1 LQWEIGSNE
10 TASCGKKT
18 KKSMAKQ
25 IKQVM
30 DIRASKGITVGQSNE
45 HQRKWSE
52 KGWDS
57 AVSTGNYDR
66 SREALNF
73 EIRKGGVVTPV
84 EKRKSIPQRMAE
96 NLAERGIKDPN
107 EDRETPKYRT
117 VVNFIFG
124 GTRERMHEIAFGNQK
139 VDLAKGADNSHIKRS
154 SDIER
159 WAQDM
164 YKFASDKWGEE
175 NIVAFIV
182 HLDETN
188 PHIHMTLLPIDKD
201 KKFAFK
207 KMFAGKD
214 KYEYKEIMLALHDEL
229 AKVNEKWGL
238 KRGNSIAVTGAKHRT
253 TEEYRRDLSEQCTT
267 LEGQIEENKKIL
279 KQLYN
284 DIRLAEK
291 RVKGLT
297 TMTLNLKQR
306 KEELEKEIAVVIEEL
321 KNGKG
326 NSEEL
331 HERIR
336 KLDNDL
342 QKVLDSLADKQAKL
356 KHANEQLDELK
367 SLKDKAKEL
376 TEQYQQQLRVSTAN
390 LTQQVRFRLADVIL
404 DDLIKDFK
412 MILPTLSLGTKESL
426 DDSLLQD
433 MTERGEDIIKC
444 AIFLYANLVDQAT
457 NFAKGHGGGG
467 GGNDLPWGRKD
478 DEDDRVWA
486 RRCLMMAHRMM
497 KPNGKKLN
505 R

>member
-1 LQWEIGSNE
+1 
-10 TASCGKKT
+10 
-18 KKSMAKQ
+18 MAKQ
-25 IKQVM
+25 MKQVM

-52 KGWDS
+52 KGWNN
-57 AVSTGNYDR
+57 AVDTGNYDR
-66 SREALNF
+66 SREPLNF
-73 EIRKGGVVTPV
+73 EIKKGGIISSVD
-84 EKRKSIPQRMAE
+84 KRKNIPQLMAE

-107 EDRETPKYRT
+107 EGRETPKYRT

-139 VDLAKGADNSHIKRS
+139 VDLTQGADNSHIKRRP
-154 SDIER
+154 DIER

-238 KRGNSIAVTGAKHRT
+238 MRGDSIAVTGAKHRT
-253 TEEYRRDLSEQCTT
+253 TEEYKRELSGQCTT
-267 LEGQIEENKKIL
+267 LEGQIEENKRIL
-279 KQLYN
+279 KQLY
-284 DIRLAEK
+284 DEIRFAEK

-297 TMTLNLKQR
+297 TMTLNLEQR
-306 KEELEKEIAVVIEEL
+306 KDELEEEIATVNEEL

-331 HERIR
+331 HERIK

-342 QKVLDSLADKQAKL
+342 QKVLDNLADKQAKL
-356 KHANEQLDELK
+356 EQANEQLDELK
-367 SLKDKAKEL
+367 SLKDKAKDMA
-376 TEQYQQQLRVSTAN
+376 EQYQQQLRLSTSN
-390 LTQQVRFRLADVIL
+390 LTQQVRFRLADVLL
-404 DDLIKDFK
+404 DDLIRDFK
-412 MILPTLSLGTKESL
+412 MLLPTLSLGAKESL
-426 DDSLLQD
+426 DDSLLQN
-433 MTERGEDIIKC
+433 MAERGEDIIKC

-467 GGNDLPWGRKD
+467 GGSDLPWGRKD
-478 DEDDRVWA
+478 DEDDRAWA

-497 KPNGKKLN
+497 KPTGKN
-505 R
+505 IRR

>member
-1 LQWEIGSNE
+1 
-10 TASCGKKT
+10 
-18 KKSMAKQ
+18 
-25 IKQVM
+25 M
-30 DIRASKGITVGQSNE
+30 DIRASKGMTVGQSNE
-45 HQRKWSE
+45 HQRRWSE
-52 KGWDS
+52 KGWNN
-57 AVSTGNYDR
+57 ATATGNYDR
-66 SREALNF
+66 SREPLNF
-73 EIRKGGVVTPV
+73 EIKKGGIISSVD
-84 EKRKSIPQRMAE
+84 KRKSIPQLMAE

-107 EDRETPKYRT
+107 EGREIPKYRT

-124 GTRERMHEIAFGNQK
+124 GTRERMLEIAFGNQK
-139 VDLAKGADNSHIKRS
+139 VDLTQGADNSHIKRS
-154 SDIER
+154 PDIER

-164 YKFASDKWGEE
+164 YRFASDKWGEE

-188 PHIHMTLLPIDKD
+188 PHVHMTLLPIDKD

-238 KRGNSIAVTGAKHRT
+238 MRGDSIAVTGAKHRT
-253 TEEYRRDLSEQCTT
+253 TEEYKRELSGQCTT

-279 KQLYN
+279 KQLY
-284 DIRLAEK
+284 DEIRFAEK

-297 TMTLNLKQR
+297 TMTLNLEQR
-306 KEELEKEIAVVIEEL
+306 KDGLEKEIATVNEEL

-331 HERIR
+331 HERIK

-342 QKVLDSLADKQAKL
+342 QKVLDNLADKQAKL
-356 KHANEQLDELK
+356 EQANEQLDELK
-367 SLKDKAKEL
+367 NLKDKTKDM
-376 TEQYQQQLRVSTAN
+376 TEQYRQQLRLSTSN
-390 LTQQVRFRLADVIL
+390 LTQQVRFRLADVLL
-404 DDLIKDFK
+404 DDLIRDFK
-412 MILPTLSLGTKESL
+412 MILPTLSPGAKESL

-433 MTERGEDIIKC
+433 VTEQGEDIIKC
-444 AIFLYANLVDQAT
+444 AIFLYANLMDQAT

-467 GGNDLPWGRKD
+467 GGSDLPWGRKE
-478 DEDDRVWA
+478 DEDDRAWA

-497 KPNGKKLN
+497 KPSGKN
-505 R
+505 IRR

>member
-1 LQWEIGSNE
+1 
-10 TASCGKKT
+10 
-18 KKSMAKQ
+18 MAKQ
-25 IKQVM
+25 MKQVM
-30 DIRASKGITVGQSNE
+30 DIRASKGMTVGQSNE
-45 HQRKWSE
+45 HQRRWSE
-52 KGWDS
+52 KGWNN
-57 AVSTGNYDR
+57 ATATGNYDR
-66 SREALNF
+66 SREPLNF
-73 EIRKGGVVTPV
+73 EIKKGGIISSVD
-84 EKRKSIPQRMAE
+84 KRKSIPQLMAE

-107 EDRETPKYRT
+107 EGREIPKYRT

-124 GTRERMHEIAFGNQK
+124 GTRERMLEIAFGNQK
-139 VDLAKGADNSHIKRS
+139 VDLTQGADNSHIKRS
-154 SDIER
+154 PDIER

-164 YKFASDKWGEE
+164 YRFASDKWGEE

-188 PHIHMTLLPIDKD
+188 PHVHMTLLPIDKD

-238 KRGNSIAVTGAKHRT
+238 MRGDSIAVTGAKHRT
-253 TEEYRRDLSEQCTT
+253 TEEYKRELSGQCTT

-279 KQLYN
+279 KQLY
-284 DIRLAEK
+284 DEIRFAEK

-297 TMTLNLKQR
+297 TMTLNLEQR
-306 KEELEKEIAVVIEEL
+306 KDELEKEIATVNEEL

-331 HERIR
+331 HERIK

-342 QKVLDSLADKQAKL
+342 QKVLDNLADKQAKL
-356 KHANEQLDELK
+356 EQANEQLDELK
-367 SLKDKAKEL
+367 NLKDKTKDM
-376 TEQYQQQLRVSTAN
+376 TEQYRQQLRLSTSN
-390 LTQQVRFRLADVIL
+390 LTQQVRFRLADVLL
-404 DDLIKDFK
+404 DDLIRDFK
-412 MILPTLSLGTKESL
+412 MILPTLSPGTKESL

-433 MTERGEDIIKC
+433 VTEQGEDIIKC

-467 GGNDLPWGRKD
+467 GGSDLPWGRKE
-478 DEDDRVWA
+478 DEDDRAWA

-497 KPNGKKLN
+497 KPSGKN
-505 R
+505 IRR

>member
-1 LQWEIGSNE
+1 
-10 TASCGKKT
+10 
-18 KKSMAKQ
+18 
-25 IKQVM
+25 M
-30 DIRASKGITVGQSNE
+30 DIRASKGITAGQSNE
-45 HQRKWSE
+45 HQRRWSE

-66 SREALNF
+66 SREPLNF
-73 EIRKGGVVTPV
+73 EIKKGGIVSAVD
-84 EKRKSIPQRMAE
+84 KRKSIPQLMAE

-107 EDRETPKYRT
+107 EGRKTPKYRT

-124 GTRERMHEIAFGNQK
+124 GTRERMLEIAFGNQK

-154 SDIER
+154 PEIER

-164 YKFASDKWGEE
+164 YRFASDKWGEE

-238 KRGNSIAVTGAKHRT
+238 KRGSSIAVTGAKHRT
-253 TEEYRRDLSEQCTT
+253 TEEYRRDLTEQCTT

-279 KQLYN
+279 KQLYD
-284 DIRLAEK
+284 DIRFAEK

-297 TMTLNLKQR
+297 TMTLNLEQQK
-306 KEELEKEIAVVIEEL
+306 KELEKEIATVNEEL

-331 HERIR
+331 HERIK

-342 QKVLDSLADKQAKL
+342 QKVLDNLADKQEKL
-356 KHANEQLDELK
+356 EHANGQLDELK

-376 TEQYQQQLRVSTAN
+376 TNQYQQQLKASTSN
-390 LTQQVRFRLADVIL
+390 LTQQVRFRLADVLL
-404 DDLIKDFK
+404 DDLIRDFK

-426 DDSLLQD
+426 NDSLLQD
-433 MTERGEDIIKC
+433 MAERGEDIIKC
-444 AIFLYANLVDQAT
+444 ATFLYANLVDQAT

-467 GGNDLPWGRKD
+467 GGSDLPWGRKD
-478 DEDDRVWA
+478 DEDDRAWA

-497 KPNGKKLN
+497 KPSGKN
-505 R
+505 MRR

>member
-1 LQWEIGSNE
+1 
-10 TASCGKKT
+10 
-18 KKSMAKQ
+18 
-25 IKQVM
+25 M

-45 HQRKWSE
+45 HQRRWSE
-52 KGWDS
+52 KGWNN
-57 AVSTGNYDR
+57 ATATGNYDR
-66 SREALNF
+66 SREPLNF
-73 EIRKGGVVTPV
+73 EIKKGGIISSVD
-84 EKRKSIPQRMAE
+84 KRKNIPQLMAE

-107 EDRETPKYRT
+107 EGRETPKYRT

-124 GTRERMHEIAFGNQK
+124 GTRERMHKIAFGNQK
-139 VDLAKGADNSHIKRS
+139 VDITQGADNSHIKRS
-154 SDIER
+154 PDIER

-164 YKFASDKWGEE
+164 YRFASDKWGEE

-188 PHIHMTLLPIDKD
+188 PHVHMTLLPMDKD

-238 KRGNSIAVTGAKHRT
+238 MRGDSIAVTGAKHRT
-253 TEEYRRDLSEQCTT
+253 TEEYKRELSGQCTT

-279 KQLYN
+279 KQLY
-284 DIRLAEK
+284 DEIRFAEK

-297 TMTLNLKQR
+297 TMTLNLEQR
-306 KEELEKEIAVVIEEL
+306 KDELEKEIATVNEEL
-321 KNGKG
+321 KNDKG

-331 HERIR
+331 HERIK

-342 QKVLDSLADKQAKL
+342 QKVLDNLADKQAKL
-356 KHANEQLDELK
+356 EQANEQLDELK
-367 SLKDKAKEL
+367 NLKDKTKDM
-376 TEQYQQQLRVSTAN
+376 TEQYRQQLRLSTSN
-390 LTQQVRFRLADVIL
+390 LTQQVRFRLADVLL
-404 DDLIKDFK
+404 DDLIRDFK
-412 MILPTLSLGTKESL
+412 MILPTLSPGIKESL

-433 MTERGEDIIKC
+433 VTEQGEDIIKC

-467 GGNDLPWGRKD
+467 GGSDLPWGRKE
-478 DEDDRVWA
+478 DEDDRAWA

-497 KPNGKKLN
+497 KPSGKN
-505 R
+505 IRR

>member
-1 LQWEIGSNE
+1 
-10 TASCGKKT
+10 
-18 KKSMAKQ
+18 M
-25 IKQVM
+25 KQVM

-73 EIRKGGVVTPV
+73 EIKKGGIVSSVD
-84 EKRKSIPQRMAE
+84 KRKSIPQLMAE
-96 NLAERGIKDPN
+96 NLAGRGIKDPN
-107 EDRETPKYRT
+107 EGRETPKYRT
-117 VVNFIFG
+117 VVNFILG
-124 GTRERMHEIAFGNQK
+124 GTRERMLEIAFGNQK

-154 SDIER
+154 PDIER

-164 YKFASDKWGEE
+164 YRFASDKWGEE

-238 KRGNSIAVTGAKHRT
+238 NRGNSIAVTGAKHRT
-253 TEEYRRDLSEQCTT
+253 TEEYRRDLTEQCTT

-279 KQLYN
+279 KQLYD
-284 DIRLAEK
+284 DIRFAEK

-297 TMTLNLKQR
+297 TMTLNLEQR
-306 KEELEKEIAVVIEEL
+306 KEELEKEIATVNEEL

-326 NSEEL
+326 NSDEL
-331 HERIR
+331 HERIK

-342 QKVLDSLADKQAKL
+342 QKVLDNLADKQAKL
-356 KHANEQLDELK
+356 EHANEQLDELK
-367 SLKDKAKEL
+367 SLKEKAKEL
-376 TEQYQQQLRVSTAN
+376 TNQYQQQLRASTTN
-390 LTQQVRFRLADVIL
+390 LTQQVRFRLADVLL
-404 DDLIKDFK
+404 DDLIRDFK
-412 MILPTLSLGTKESL
+412 MILPTLSLDTKEAMS
-426 DDSLLQD
+426 DSLLRD
-433 MTERGEDIIKC
+433 MAEHGEEIIKC
-444 AIFLYANLVDQAT
+444 AIFLYANMVDQAT

-467 GGNDLPWGRKD
+467 GGSDLPWGRKD
-478 DEDDRVWA
+478 DEDDRAWA

-497 KPNGKKLN
+497 KPSGKN
-505 R
+505 MRR

>member
-1 LQWEIGSNE
+1 
-10 TASCGKKT
+10 
-18 KKSMAKQ
+18 MAKQ
-25 IKQVM
+25 MKQVM

-52 KGWDS
+52 KGWNN
-57 AVSTGNYDR
+57 AVDTGNYDR
-66 SREALNF
+66 SREPLNF
-73 EIRKGGVVTPV
+73 EIKRGGIISSVD
-84 EKRKSIPQRMAE
+84 KRKSIPQLMAE

-107 EDRETPKYRT
+107 EGRETPKYRT

-139 VDLAKGADNSHIKRS
+139 VELTQGADNSHIKRRP
-154 SDIER
+154 DIER

-164 YKFASDKWGEE
+164 YRFASDKWGEE

-188 PHIHMTLLPIDKD
+188 SHIHMTLLPIDKD

-238 KRGNSIAVTGAKHRT
+238 MRGDSIAVTGAKHRT
-253 TEEYRRDLSEQCTT
+253 TEEYKRELSGQCTT

-279 KQLYN
+279 KQLY
-284 DIRLAEK
+284 DEIRFAEK

-297 TMTLNLKQR
+297 TMTLNLEQR
-306 KEELEKEIAVVIEEL
+306 KGELEKEIATVNDEL

-331 HERIR
+331 HERIK

-342 QKVLDSLADKQAKL
+342 QKVLDNLADKQAKL
-356 KHANEQLDELK
+356 EQANEQLDELK
-367 SLKDKAKEL
+367 NLKDKAKDM
-376 TEQYQQQLRVSTAN
+376 TEQYQQQLRLSTSN
-390 LTQQVRFRLADVIL
+390 LTQQVRFRLADVLL
-404 DDLIKDFK
+404 DDLIRDFK
-412 MILPTLSLGTKESL
+412 MLLPTLSLGTKESL
-426 DDSLLQD
+426 DDSLLQN
-433 MTERGEDIIKC
+433 MAERGEDIIKC

-467 GGNDLPWGRKD
+467 GGSDQPWGRKD
-478 DEDDRVWA
+478 DEDDRAWA

-497 KPNGKKLN
+497 KPTGKN
-505 R
+505 IRR

>member
-1 LQWEIGSNE
+1 
-10 TASCGKKT
+10 
-18 KKSMAKQ
+18 MAKQ
-25 IKQVM
+25 MKQVM

-45 HQRKWSE
+45 HQRRWSE
-52 KGWDS
+52 KGWNN
-57 AVSTGNYDR
+57 ATATGNYDR
-66 SREALNF
+66 SREPLNF
-73 EIRKGGVVTPV
+73 EIKKGGIISSVD
-84 EKRKSIPQRMAE
+84 KRKSIPQLMAE

-107 EDRETPKYRT
+107 EGRETPKYRT

-139 VDLAKGADNSHIKRS
+139 VDITQGADNSHIKRS
-154 SDIER
+154 PDIER

-164 YKFASDKWGEE
+164 YRFASDKWGEE

-188 PHIHMTLLPIDKD
+188 PHVHMTLLPIDKD

-238 KRGNSIAVTGAKHRT
+238 MRGDSIAVTGAKHRT
-253 TEEYRRDLSEQCTT
+253 TEEYKRELSGQCTT
-267 LEGQIEENKKIL
+267 LEGQIEENKTIL
-279 KQLYN
+279 KQLY
-284 DIRLAEK
+284 DEIRFAEK

-297 TMTLNLKQR
+297 TMTLNLEQR
-306 KEELEKEIAVVIEEL
+306 KDELEKEIATVNEEL

-331 HERIR
+331 HERIK

-342 QKVLDSLADKQAKL
+342 QKVLDNLADKQAKL
-356 KHANEQLDELK
+356 EQANEQLDELK
-367 SLKDKAKEL
+367 NLKDKTKDM
-376 TEQYQQQLRVSTAN
+376 TEQYRQQLRLSTSN
-390 LTQQVRFRLADVIL
+390 LTQQVRFRLTDVLL
-404 DDLIKDFK
+404 DDLIRDFK
-412 MILPTLSLGTKESL
+412 MILPTLSPGTKESL

-433 MTERGEDIIKC
+433 VTEQGEDIIKC

-467 GGNDLPWGRKD
+467 GGSDLPWGRKE
-478 DEDDRVWA
+478 DEDDRAWA
-486 RRCLMMAHRMM
+486 RRCLIMAHRMM
-497 KPNGKKLN
+497 KPSGKN
-505 R
+505 IRR

>member
-1 LQWEIGSNE
+1 
-10 TASCGKKT
+10 
-18 KKSMAKQ
+18 
-25 IKQVM
+25 M
-30 DIRASKGITVGQSNE
+30 DIRASKGMTVGQSNE
-45 HQRKWSE
+45 HQRRWSE
-52 KGWDS
+52 KGWNN
-57 AVSTGNYDR
+57 ATATGNYDR
-66 SREALNF
+66 SREPLNF
-73 EIRKGGVVTPV
+73 EIKKGGIISSVD
-84 EKRKSIPQRMAE
+84 KRKSIPQLMAE

-107 EDRETPKYRT
+107 EGREIPKYRT

-124 GTRERMHEIAFGNQK
+124 GTRERMLEIAFGNQK
-139 VDLAKGADNSHIKRS
+139 VDLTQGADNSHIKRS
-154 SDIER
+154 PDIER

-164 YKFASDKWGEE
+164 YRFASDKWGEE

-188 PHIHMTLLPIDKD
+188 PHVHMTLLPIDKD

-238 KRGNSIAVTGAKHRT
+238 MRGDSIAVTGAKHRT
-253 TEEYRRDLSEQCTT
+253 TEEYKRELSGQCTT

-279 KQLYN
+279 KQLY
-284 DIRLAEK
+284 DEIRFAEK

-297 TMTLNLKQR
+297 TMTLNLEQR
-306 KEELEKEIAVVIEEL
+306 KDELEKEIATVNEEL

-331 HERIR
+331 HERIK

-342 QKVLDSLADKQAKL
+342 QKVLDNLADKQAKL
-356 KHANEQLDELK
+356 EQANEQLDELK
-367 SLKDKAKEL
+367 NLKDKTKDM
-376 TEQYQQQLRVSTAN
+376 TEQYRQQLRLSTSN
-390 LTQQVRFRLADVIL
+390 LTQQVRFRLADVLL
-404 DDLIKDFK
+404 DDLIRDFK
-412 MILPTLSLGTKESL
+412 MILPTLSPGTKESL

-433 MTERGEDIIKC
+433 VTEQGEDIIKC

-467 GGNDLPWGRKD
+467 GGSDLPWGRKE
-478 DEDDRVWA
+478 DEDDRAWA

-497 KPNGKKLN
+497 KPSGKN
-505 R
+505 IRR

>member
-1 LQWEIGSNE
+1 
-10 TASCGKKT
+10 
-18 KKSMAKQ
+18 M
-25 IKQVM
+25 KQVM

-45 HQRKWSE
+45 HQRRWTE
-52 KGWDS
+52 KGWES

-73 EIRKGGVVTPV
+73 EIKKGGVVTPV
-84 EKRKSIPQRMAE
+84 DKRKSIPQRMAE

-107 EDRETPKYRT
+107 EGRETPKYRT
-117 VVNFIFG
+117 VVNFILG
-124 GTRERMHEIAFGNQK
+124 GTRERMLEIAFGNQK

-154 SDIER
+154 PDIER

-164 YKFASDKWGEE
+164 YRFASDKWGEE

-188 PHIHMTLLPIDKD
+188 PHLHMTLLPIDKE

-229 AKVNEKWGL
+229 ARVNEKWGL
-238 KRGNSIAVTGAKHRT
+238 MRGNSIAVTGAKHRT
-253 TEEYRRDLSEQCTT
+253 TEEYRRDLTEQCTT

-279 KQLYN
+279 KQLYA
-284 DIRLAEK
+284 DIRFAEK

-297 TMTLNLKQR
+297 TMVANLEEK
-306 KEELEKEIAVVIEEL
+306 KEILEKELAVVTKDL
-321 KNGKG
+321 KAGKG

-356 KHANEQLDELK
+356 EHANEQLDELK

-376 TEQYQQQLRVSTAN
+376 TNQYQQQLRASTTN
-390 LTQQVRFRLADVIL
+390 LTQQVRFRLADALL
-404 DDLIKDFK
+404 DDLIRDFK
-412 MILPTLSLGTKESL
+412 MILPTLSPGTKESL

-433 MTERGEDIIKC
+433 MAERGEDIIKC
-444 AIFLYANLVDQAT
+444 AIFLYANLMDQAT

-467 GGNDLPWGRKD
+467 GGSDLPWGRKD
-478 DEDDRVWA
+478 DEDDRAWA

-497 KPNGKKLN
+497 KPSGKN
-505 R
+505 RRR

>member
-1 LQWEIGSNE
+1 
-10 TASCGKKT
+10 
-18 KKSMAKQ
+18 MAKQ
-25 IKQVM
+25 MKQVM
-30 DIRASKGITVGQSNE
+30 DIRASKGMTVGQSNE
-45 HQRKWSE
+45 HQRRWSE
-52 KGWDS
+52 KGWNN
-57 AVSTGNYDR
+57 ATATGNYDR
-66 SREALNF
+66 SREPLNF
-73 EIRKGGVVTPV
+73 EIKKGGIISSVD
-84 EKRKSIPQRMAE
+84 KRKSIPQLMAE

-107 EDRETPKYRT
+107 EGREIPKYRT

-124 GTRERMHEIAFGNQK
+124 GTRERMLEIAFGNQK
-139 VDLAKGADNSHIKRS
+139 VDLTQGADNSHIKRS
-154 SDIER
+154 PDIER

-164 YKFASDKWGEE
+164 YRFASDKWGEE

-188 PHIHMTLLPIDKD
+188 PHVHMTLLPIDKD

-238 KRGNSIAVTGAKHRT
+238 MRGDSIAVTGAKHRT
-253 TEEYRRDLSEQCTT
+253 TEEYKRELSGQCTT

-279 KQLYN
+279 KQLY
-284 DIRLAEK
+284 DEIRFAEK

-297 TMTLNLKQR
+297 TMTLNLEQR
-306 KEELEKEIAVVIEEL
+306 KDELEKEIATVNEEL

-331 HERIR
+331 HERIK

-342 QKVLDSLADKQAKL
+342 QKVLDNLADKQAKL
-356 KHANEQLDELK
+356 EQANEQLDELR
-367 SLKDKAKEL
+367 SLKDKTKDM
-376 TEQYQQQLRVSTAN
+376 TEQYRQQLRLSTSN
-390 LTQQVRFRLADVIL
+390 LTQQVRFRLADVLL
-404 DDLIKDFK
+404 DDLIRDFK
-412 MILPTLSLGTKESL
+412 MILPTLSPGTKESL

-433 MTERGEDIIKC
+433 VTEQGEDIIKC

-467 GGNDLPWGRKD
+467 GGSDLPWGRKE
-478 DEDDRVWA
+478 DEDDRAWA

-497 KPNGKKLN
+497 KPSGKN
-505 R
+505 IRR

>member
-1 LQWEIGSNE
+1 
-10 TASCGKKT
+10 
-18 KKSMAKQ
+18 
-25 IKQVM
+25 M

-45 HQRKWSE
+45 HQRNWSE
-52 KGWDS
+52 KGWNS

-66 SREALNF
+66 SREPLNF
-73 EIRKGGVVTPV
+73 EIGKGGVVTPID
-84 EKRKSIPQRMAE
+84 KRKNIPQRMTE

-107 EDRETPKYRT
+107 VGRAEPKYRT
-117 VVNFIFG
+117 IVNFILG
-124 GTRERMHEIAFGNQK
+124 GTRERMLEMAFGNQQ
-139 VDLAKGADNSHIKRS
+139 VDLAQGADNSHVKRS
-154 SDIER
+154 PDIER

-164 YKFASDKWGEE
+164 YRFASDKWGEE

-188 PHIHMTLLPIDKD
+188 PHIHMTLLPIDKN

-214 KYEYKEIMLALHDEL
+214 KYEYKEIMLTLHDEL

-238 KRGNSIAVTGAKHRT
+238 KRGNSIAATGAKHRT
-253 TEEYRRDLSEQCTT
+253 TEEYRRELTEQCTT

-279 KQLYN
+279 KQLYE
-284 DIRLAEK
+284 DIRFAEK

-297 TMTLNLKQR
+297 TMTLNLEQR
-306 KEELEKEIAVVIEEL
+306 KEELEKEIATVNEEL

-331 HERIR
+331 HERIK
-336 KLDNDL
+336 KLDNNL
-342 QKVLDSLADKQAKL
+342 QKVLDSLADKQTKL

-367 SLKDKAKEL
+367 SLKDKAKDM
-376 TEQYQQQLRVSTAN
+376 TEQYQQQLRASTSN
-390 LTQQVRFRLADVIL
+390 LTQQVRFRLADALL

-412 MILPTLSLGTKESL
+412 MILPTLSLETKESL

-433 MTERGEDIIKC
+433 VAERGEDIIKC

-467 GGNDLPWGRKD
+467 GGSDLPWGRKD
-478 DEDDRVWA
+478 DEDDRAWA

-497 KPNGKKLN
+497 KPGGKN
-505 R
+505 MRR

>member
-1 LQWEIGSNE
+1 
-10 TASCGKKT
+10 
-18 KKSMAKQ
+18 
-25 IKQVM
+25 M
-30 DIRASKGITVGQSNE
+30 DIRASKEMTVGQSNE
-45 HQRKWSE
+45 HQRRWSE
-52 KGWDS
+52 KGWNN
-57 AVSTGNYDR
+57 ATATGNYDR
-66 SREALNF
+66 SREPLNF
-73 EIRKGGVVTPV
+73 EIKKGGIISSVD
-84 EKRKSIPQRMAE
+84 KRKSIPQLMAE

-107 EDRETPKYRT
+107 EGREIPKYRT

-124 GTRERMHEIAFGNQK
+124 GTRERMLEIAFGNQK
-139 VDLAKGADNSHIKRS
+139 VDLTQGADNSHIKRS
-154 SDIER
+154 PDIER

-164 YKFASDKWGEE
+164 YRFASDKWGEE

-188 PHIHMTLLPIDKD
+188 PHVHMTLLPIDKD

-238 KRGNSIAVTGAKHRT
+238 MRGDSIAVTGAKHRT
-253 TEEYRRDLSEQCTT
+253 TEEYKRELSGQCTT

-279 KQLYN
+279 KQLY
-284 DIRLAEK
+284 DEIRFAEK

-297 TMTLNLKQR
+297 TMTLNLEQR
-306 KEELEKEIAVVIEEL
+306 KDELEKEIATVNEEL

-331 HERIR
+331 HERIK

-342 QKVLDSLADKQAKL
+342 QKVLDNLADKQAKL
-356 KHANEQLDELK
+356 EQANEQLDELK
-367 SLKDKAKEL
+367 NLKDKTKDM
-376 TEQYQQQLRVSTAN
+376 TEQYRQQLRLSTSN
-390 LTQQVRFRLADVIL
+390 LTQQVRFRLADVLL
-404 DDLIKDFK
+404 DDLIRDFK
-412 MILPTLSLGTKESL
+412 MILPTLSPGTKESL

-433 MTERGEDIIKC
+433 VTEQGEDIIKC

-467 GGNDLPWGRKD
+467 GGSDLPWGRKE
-478 DEDDRVWA
+478 DEDDRAWA

-497 KPNGKKLN
+497 KPSGKN
-505 R
+505 IRR

>member
-1 LQWEIGSNE
+1 
-10 TASCGKKT
+10 
-18 KKSMAKQ
+18 MAKQ
-25 IKQVM
+25 MKQVM

-45 HQRKWSE
+45 HQRRWSE
-52 KGWDS
+52 KGWNN
-57 AVSTGNYDR
+57 ATATGNYDR
-66 SREALNF
+66 SREPLNF
-73 EIRKGGVVTPV
+73 EIKKGGIVSSVD
-84 EKRKSIPQRMAE
+84 KRKSIPQLMAE

-107 EDRETPKYRT
+107 EGREIPKYRT

-124 GTRERMHEIAFGNQK
+124 GTRERMLEIAFGNQK
-139 VDLAKGADNSHIKRS
+139 VDLTQGADNSHIKRS
-154 SDIER
+154 QDIER

-164 YKFASDKWGEE
+164 YRFASDKWGEE

-188 PHIHMTLLPIDKD
+188 PHVHMTLLPIDKD

-238 KRGNSIAVTGAKHRT
+238 MRGDSIAVTGAKHRT
-253 TEEYRRDLSEQCTT
+253 TEEYKRELSGQCTT

-279 KQLYN
+279 KQLYD
-284 DIRLAEK
+284 DIRFAEK

-297 TMTLNLKQR
+297 TMALNLEQR
-306 KEELEKEIAVVIEEL
+306 KEDLEKEIATVNEEL
-321 KNGKG
+321 KAGKG

-331 HERIR
+331 HERIK

-342 QKVLDSLADKQAKL
+342 QKVLDNLADKQAKL
-356 KHANEQLDELK
+356 EYANEQLDELK

-376 TEQYQQQLRVSTAN
+376 TEQYQQQLRVSTSN
-390 LTQQVRFRLADVIL
+390 LTQQVRFRLADVLL
-404 DDLIKDFK
+404 DDLMRDFK

-426 DDSLLQD
+426 DVSLLQD
-433 MTERGEDIIKC
+433 MAERGEDIIKC
-444 AIFLYANLVDQAT
+444 ATFLYANLLDQAT

-467 GGNDLPWGRKD
+467 GGSDLPWGRKD
-478 DEDDRVWA
+478 DEDDRAWA

-497 KPNGKKLN
+497 KPSGKN
-505 R
+505 IRR

>member
-1 LQWEIGSNE
+1 
-10 TASCGKKT
+10 
-18 KKSMAKQ
+18 MAKQ
-25 IKQVM
+25 MKQVM

-52 KGWDS
+52 KGWS
-57 AVSTGNYDR
+57 NAVSTGNYDR
-66 SREALNF
+66 SREPLNF
-73 EIRKGGVVTPV
+73 EIKKGGIISSVD
-84 EKRKSIPQRMAE
+84 KRKSIPLLMAE

-107 EDRETPKYRT
+107 EGREIPKYRT

-124 GTRERMHEIAFGNQK
+124 GTRERMLEIAFGNQK
-139 VDLAKGADNSHIKRS
+139 VNLTQGADNSHIKRLP
-154 SDIER
+154 DIER

-164 YKFASDKWGEE
+164 YRFASDRWGEE

-238 KRGNSIAVTGAKHRT
+238 MRGDSIAVTGAKHRT
-253 TEEYRRDLSEQCTT
+253 TEEYKRELSGQCTT
-267 LEGQIEENKKIL
+267 LEEQIEENKKIL
-279 KQLYN
+279 KQLYD
-284 DIRLAEK
+284 DIRFAET

-297 TMTLNLKQR
+297 TMTLNLEQR
-306 KEELEKEIAVVIEEL
+306 KEELEKEIAAVNEEL

-331 HERIR
+331 HERIK

-342 QKVLDSLADKQAKL
+342 QKVLDNLADKQSKL
-356 KHANEQLDELK
+356 EHANEQLDELK
-367 SLKDKAKEL
+367 DIKDKTKEL
-376 TEQYQQQLRVSTAN
+376 TEQYQQQLRVSTSN
-390 LTQQVRFRLADVIL
+390 LTQQVRFRLADVLL
-404 DDLIKDFK
+404 DDLIRSFK
-412 MILPTLSLGTKESL
+412 MILPTLSLETKESL

-433 MTERGEDIIKC
+433 MAEQGEDIIKC
-444 AIFLYANLVDQAT
+444 AVFLYANLVDQAT

-467 GGNDLPWGRKD
+467 GGSDLPWGRKD
-478 DEDDRVWA
+478 DEDDRAWA

-497 KPNGKKLN
+497 KPSGKN
-505 R
+505 IRR

>member
-1 LQWEIGSNE
+1 
-10 TASCGKKT
+10 
-18 KKSMAKQ
+18 
-25 IKQVM
+25 M

-45 HQRKWSE
+45 HQRRWSE

-73 EIRKGGVVTPV
+73 EIKKGGIVSSVD
-84 EKRKSIPQRMAE
+84 KRKSIPQLMAE

-107 EDRETPKYRT
+107 EGRETPKYRT
-117 VVNFIFG
+117 VVNFILG
-124 GTRERMHEIAFGNQK
+124 GTRERMLEIAFGNQK

-154 SDIER
+154 PDIER

-164 YKFASDKWGEE
+164 YRFASDKWGEE

-188 PHIHMTLLPIDKD
+188 PHAHMTLLPIDKD

-253 TEEYRRDLSEQCTT
+253 TEEYRRDLTEQCTT

-279 KQLYN
+279 KQLYD
-284 DIRLAEK
+284 DIRFAEK

-297 TMTLNLKQR
+297 TMTLNLEQR
-306 KEELEKEIAVVIEEL
+306 KEELEKEIATVNEEL

-331 HERIR
+331 HERIK

-342 QKVLDSLADKQAKL
+342 QKVLDNLADKQAKL
-356 KHANEQLDELK
+356 EHANEQLDELK
-367 SLKDKAKEL
+367 SLKDKTKEL
-376 TEQYQQQLRVSTAN
+376 TNQYQQQLRASTTN
-390 LTQQVRFRLADVIL
+390 LTQQVRFRLADVLL
-404 DDLIKDFK
+404 DDIIRDFK
-412 MILPTLSLGTKESL
+412 MILPTLSPGTKESL
-426 DDSLLQD
+426 NASLLQD
-433 MTERGEDIIKC
+433 MAERGEDIIKC
-444 AIFLYANLVDQAT
+444 ATFLYANLVDQAT

-467 GGNDLPWGRKD
+467 GGSDLPWGRKD
-478 DEDDRVWA
+478 DEDDRAWA

-497 KPNGKKLN
+497 KPSGKN
-505 R
+505 IRR

>member
-1 LQWEIGSNE
+1 
-10 TASCGKKT
+10 
-18 KKSMAKQ
+18 M
-25 IKQVM
+25 KQVM

-52 KGWDS
+52 KGWNN
-57 AVSTGNYDR
+57 AVDTGNYDR
-66 SREALNF
+66 SREPLNF
-73 EIRKGGVVTPV
+73 EIKKGGIISSVD
-84 EKRKSIPQRMAE
+84 KRKSIPQLMAE
-96 NLAERGIKDPN
+96 NLAKRGIKDPN
-107 EDRETPKYRT
+107 EGREIPKYRT

-139 VDLAKGADNSHIKRS
+139 VDLTQGADNSHIKRS
-154 SDIER
+154 SNIER

-164 YKFASDKWGEE
+164 YRFASDKWGEE

-214 KYEYKEIMLALHDEL
+214 KYEYKKIMLALHDEL
-229 AKVNEKWGL
+229 AKVNERWGL
-238 KRGNSIAVTGAKHRT
+238 MRGDSIAVTGAKHRT
-253 TEEYRRDLSEQCTT
+253 TEEYKRELSGQCTT

-279 KQLYN
+279 KQLYD
-284 DIRLAEK
+284 DIRFAEK

-297 TMTLNLKQR
+297 TMTLNLEQR
-306 KEELEKEIAVVIEEL
+306 KDELEKEIATVNEEL

-331 HERIR
+331 HERIK

-342 QKVLDSLADKQAKL
+342 QKVLDNLADKQAKL
-356 KHANEQLDELK
+356 EQANEQLDELK
-367 SLKDKAKEL
+367 NLKDKAKGM
-376 TEQYQQQLRVSTAN
+376 TEQYQQQLRLSTSN
-390 LTQQVRFRLADVIL
+390 LTQQVRFRLADVLL
-404 DDLIKDFK
+404 DDLIRDFK
-412 MILPTLSLGTKESL
+412 MLLPTLSFGTKESL

-433 MTERGEDIIKC
+433 MAERGEDIIKC

-467 GGNDLPWGRKD
+467 GGSDLPWGRKE
-478 DEDDRVWA
+478 DEDDRAWA

-497 KPNGKKLN
+497 KPTGKN
-505 R
+505 IRR

>member
-1 LQWEIGSNE
+1 
-10 TASCGKKT
+10 
-18 KKSMAKQ
+18 
-25 IKQVM
+25 M
-30 DIRASKGITVGQSNE
+30 DIRASKGMTVGQSNE
-45 HQRKWSE
+45 HQRRWSE
-52 KGWDS
+52 KGWNN
-57 AVSTGNYDR
+57 ATATGNYDR
-66 SREALNF
+66 SREPLNF
-73 EIRKGGVVTPV
+73 EIKKGGIISSVD
-84 EKRKSIPQRMAE
+84 KRKSIPQLMAE

-107 EDRETPKYRT
+107 EGREIPKYRT

-124 GTRERMHEIAFGNQK
+124 GTRERMLEIAFGNQK
-139 VDLAKGADNSHIKRS
+139 VDLTQGADNSHIKRS
-154 SDIER
+154 PDIER

-164 YKFASDKWGEE
+164 YRFASDKWGEE

-188 PHIHMTLLPIDKD
+188 PHVHMTLLPIDKD

-238 KRGNSIAVTGAKHRT
+238 MRGDSIAVTGAKHRT
-253 TEEYRRDLSEQCTT
+253 TEEYKRELSGQCTT

-279 KQLYN
+279 KQLY
-284 DIRLAEK
+284 DEIRFAEK

-297 TMTLNLKQR
+297 TMTLNLEQR
-306 KEELEKEIAVVIEEL
+306 KDGLEKEIATVNEEL

-331 HERIR
+331 HERIK

-342 QKVLDSLADKQAKL
+342 QKVLDNLADKQAKL
-356 KHANEQLDELK
+356 EQANEQLDELK
-367 SLKDKAKEL
+367 NLKDKTKDM
-376 TEQYQQQLRVSTAN
+376 TEQYRQQLRLSTSN
-390 LTQQVRFRLADVIL
+390 LTQQVRFRLADVLL
-404 DDLIKDFK
+404 DDLIRDFK
-412 MILPTLSLGTKESL
+412 MILPTLSPGTKESL

-433 MTERGEDIIKC
+433 VTEQGEDIIKC

-467 GGNDLPWGRKD
+467 GGSDLPWGRKE
-478 DEDDRVWA
+478 DEDDRAWA

-497 KPNGKKLN
+497 KPSGKN
-505 R
+505 IRR

>member
-1 LQWEIGSNE
+1 
-10 TASCGKKT
+10 
-18 KKSMAKQ
+18 
-25 IKQVM
+25 M
-30 DIRASKGITVGQSNE
+30 DIRASKGMTVGQSNE
-45 HQRKWSE
+45 HQRRWSE
-52 KGWDS
+52 KGWNN
-57 AVSTGNYDR
+57 ATATGNYDR
-66 SREALNF
+66 SREPLNF
-73 EIRKGGVVTPV
+73 EIKKGGIISSVD
-84 EKRKSIPQRMAE
+84 KRKSIPQLMAE

-107 EDRETPKYRT
+107 EGREIPKYRT

-124 GTRERMHEIAFGNQK
+124 GTRERMLEIAFGNQK
-139 VDLAKGADNSHIKRS
+139 VDLTQGADNSHIKRS
-154 SDIER
+154 PDIER

-164 YKFASDKWGEE
+164 YRFASDKWGEE

-188 PHIHMTLLPIDKD
+188 PHVHMTLLPIDKD

-238 KRGNSIAVTGAKHRT
+238 MRGDSIAVTGAKHRT
-253 TEEYRRDLSEQCTT
+253 TEEYKRELSGQCTT

-279 KQLYN
+279 KQLY
-284 DIRLAEK
+284 DEIRFAEK

-297 TMTLNLKQR
+297 TMTLNLEQR
-306 KEELEKEIAVVIEEL
+306 KDELEKEIATVNEEL

-331 HERIR
+331 HKRIK

-342 QKVLDSLADKQAKL
+342 QKVLDNLADKQAKL
-356 KHANEQLDELK
+356 EQANEQLDELK
-367 SLKDKAKEL
+367 NLKDKTKDM
-376 TEQYQQQLRVSTAN
+376 TEQYRQQLRLSTSN
-390 LTQQVRFRLADVIL
+390 LTQQVRFRLADVLL
-404 DDLIKDFK
+404 DDLIRDFK
-412 MILPTLSLGTKESL
+412 MILPTLSPGTKESL

-433 MTERGEDIIKC
+433 VTEQGEDIIKC

-467 GGNDLPWGRKD
+467 GGSNLPWGRKE
-478 DEDDRVWA
+478 DEDDRAWA

-497 KPNGKKLN
+497 KPSGKN
-505 R
+505 IRR

>member
-1 LQWEIGSNE
+1 
-10 TASCGKKT
+10 
-18 KKSMAKQ
+18 MAKQ
-25 IKQVM
+25 MKQVM
-30 DIRASKGITVGQSNE
+30 DIRASKGITIGQSNE
-45 HQRKWSE
+45 HQRRWSE
-52 KGWDS
+52 KGWNN
-57 AVSTGNYDR
+57 ATATGNYDR
-66 SREALNF
+66 SREPLNF
-73 EIRKGGVVTPV
+73 EIKKGGIISSVD
-84 EKRKSIPQRMAE
+84 KRKSIPQLMTE

-139 VDLAKGADNSHIKRS
+139 VDITQGADNSHIKRS
-154 SDIER
+154 PDIER

-164 YKFASDKWGEE
+164 YRFASDKWGEE

-188 PHIHMTLLPIDKD
+188 PHVHMTLLPIDKD

-238 KRGNSIAVTGAKHRT
+238 MRGDSIAVTGAKHRT
-253 TEEYRRDLSEQCTT
+253 TEEYKRELSGQCTT

-279 KQLYN
+279 KQLY
-284 DIRLAEK
+284 DEIRFAEK

-297 TMTLNLKQR
+297 TMTLNLEQR
-306 KEELEKEIAVVIEEL
+306 KDELEKEIATVNEEL

-331 HERIR
+331 HERIK

-342 QKVLDSLADKQAKL
+342 QKVLDNLADKQAKL
-356 KHANEQLDELK
+356 EQANEQLDELK
-367 SLKDKAKEL
+367 NLKDKTKDM
-376 TEQYQQQLRVSTAN
+376 TEQYQQQLRLSTSN
-390 LTQQVRFRLADVIL
+390 LTQQVRFRLADVLL
-404 DDLIKDFK
+404 DDLIRDFK
-412 MILPTLSLGTKESL
+412 MILPTLSPGTKESL

-433 MTERGEDIIKC
+433 VTEQGEDIIKC

-467 GGNDLPWGRKD
+467 GGSDLPWGRKE
-478 DEDDRVWA
+478 DEDDRAWA

-497 KPNGKKLN
+497 KPSGKN
-505 R
+505 IRR

>member
-1 LQWEIGSNE
+1 
-10 TASCGKKT
+10 
-18 KKSMAKQ
+18 
-25 IKQVM
+25 M
-30 DIRASKGITVGQSNE
+30 DIRASKGMTVGQSNE
-45 HQRKWSE
+45 HQRRWSK
-52 KGWDS
+52 KGWNN
-57 AVSTGNYDR
+57 ATATGNYDR
-66 SREALNF
+66 SREPLNF
-73 EIRKGGVVTPV
+73 EIKKGGIISSVD
-84 EKRKSIPQRMAE
+84 KRKSIPQLMAE

-107 EDRETPKYRT
+107 EGREIPKYRT

-124 GTRERMHEIAFGNQK
+124 GTRERMLEIAFGNQK
-139 VDLAKGADNSHIKRS
+139 VYLTQGADNSHIKRS
-154 SDIER
+154 PDIER

-164 YKFASDKWGEE
+164 YRFASDKWGEE

-188 PHIHMTLLPIDKD
+188 PHVHMTLLPIDKD

-238 KRGNSIAVTGAKHRT
+238 MRGDSIAVTGAKHRT
-253 TEEYRRDLSEQCTT
+253 TEEYKRELSGQCTT

-279 KQLYN
+279 KQLY
-284 DIRLAEK
+284 DEIRFAEK

-297 TMTLNLKQR
+297 TMTLNLEQR
-306 KEELEKEIAVVIEEL
+306 KDELEKEIATVNEEL

-331 HERIR
+331 HERIK

-342 QKVLDSLADKQAKL
+342 QKVLDNLADKQAKL
-356 KHANEQLDELK
+356 EQANEQLDELK
-367 SLKDKAKEL
+367 NLKDKTKDM
-376 TEQYQQQLRVSTAN
+376 TEQYRQQLRLSTSN
-390 LTQQVRFRLADVIL
+390 LTQQVRFRLADVLL
-404 DDLIKDFK
+404 DDLIRDFK
-412 MILPTLSLGTKESL
+412 MILPTLSPGTKESL

-433 MTERGEDIIKC
+433 VTEQGEDIIKC

-467 GGNDLPWGRKD
+467 GGSDLPWGRKE
-478 DEDDRVWA
+478 DEDDRAWA

-497 KPNGKKLN
+497 KPSGKN
-505 R
+505 IRR

>member
-1 LQWEIGSNE
+1 
-10 TASCGKKT
+10 
-18 KKSMAKQ
+18 
-25 IKQVM
+25 M

-52 KGWDS
+52 KGWS
-57 AVSTGNYDR
+57 NAVSTGNYDR
-66 SREALNF
+66 SREPLNF
-73 EIRKGGVVTPV
+73 EIKKGGIISSVD
-84 EKRKSIPQRMAE
+84 KRKSIPQLMVE

-107 EDRETPKYRT
+107 EGREIPKYRT

-124 GTRERMHEIAFGNQK
+124 GTRERMLEIAFGNQK
-139 VDLAKGADNSHIKRS
+139 VDLTQGADNSHIKRRP
-154 SDIER
+154 DIER

-164 YKFASDKWGEE
+164 YRFVSDRWGEE

-238 KRGNSIAVTGAKHRT
+238 MRGDSIAVTGAKHRT
-253 TEEYRRDLSEQCTT
+253 TEEYKRELSGQCTT

-279 KQLYN
+279 KQLHD
-284 DIRLAEK
+284 DIRFAEK

-297 TMTLNLKQR
+297 TMTLNLEQR
-306 KEELEKEIAVVIEEL
+306 KEVLKKEIATINEEL

-331 HERIR
+331 HERIK

-342 QKVLDSLADKQAKL
+342 QKVLDNLADKQAKL
-356 KHANEQLDELK
+356 EHANEQLDELK
-367 SLKDKAKEL
+367 DLKDKAKEL
-376 TEQYQQQLRVSTAN
+376 TGQYQQQLKVSTSN
-390 LTQQVRFRLADVIL
+390 LTQQVRFRLADVLL

-412 MILPTLSLGTKESL
+412 MILPTLSLETKESL
-426 DDSLLQD
+426 DDALLQD
-433 MTERGEDIIKC
+433 MAEQGEDIIKC
-444 AIFLYANLVDQAT
+444 AVFLYANLVDQAT
-457 NFAKGHGGGG
+457 NFAKGQGGGG
-467 GGNDLPWGRKD
+467 GGSDLPWGRKD
-478 DEDDRVWA
+478 DEDDRAWA

-497 KPNGKKLN
+497 KPSGKN
-505 R
+505 IRR

>member
-1 LQWEIGSNE
+1 
-10 TASCGKKT
+10 
-18 KKSMAKQ
+18 
-25 IKQVM
+25 M
-30 DIRASKGITVGQSNE
+30 DIHASKGITVGQSNE

-52 KGWDS
+52 KGWNN
-57 AVSTGNYDR
+57 AASTGNYDR
-66 SREALNF
+66 SREPLNF
-73 EIRKGGVVTPV
+73 EIKKGGVISTVD
-84 EKRKSIPQRMAE
+84 KRKSIPQLMAE
-96 NLAERGIKDPN
+96 NLAGRGIKDPN
-107 EDRETPKYRT
+107 EGREVPKYRT

-124 GTRERMHEIAFGNQK
+124 GTRERMLEIAFGNQK
-139 VDLAKGADNSHIKRS
+139 VDLTQGADNSHIKRNP
-154 SDIER
+154 DIER

-164 YKFASDKWGEE
+164 YRFASDRWGEE

-238 KRGNSIAVTGAKHRT
+238 KRGDSIAVTGAKHRT
-253 TEEYRRDLSEQCTT
+253 TEEYKRELSGQCTT

-279 KQLYN
+279 KQLYD
-284 DIRLAEK
+284 DIRFAEK

-297 TMTLNLKQR
+297 TMTLNLEQR
-306 KEELEKEIAVVIEEL
+306 KEELEKEIAAVNEEL

-331 HERIR
+331 HERIK

-342 QKVLDSLADKQAKL
+342 QKVLDNLADKQAKL
-356 KHANEQLDELK
+356 EHANEQLAELK
-367 SLKDKAKEL
+367 SLKDKAKDM
-376 TEQYQQQLRVSTAN
+376 TEQYRQQLRVSASN
-390 LTQQVRFRLADVIL
+390 LTQQVRFRLADVLL
-404 DDLIKDFK
+404 DDMIRDFK

-426 DDSLLQD
+426 GGSLLQD
-433 MTERGEDIIKC
+433 MAERGEDIIKC

-457 NFAKGHGGGG
+457 TFAKGHGGGG
-467 GGNDLPWGRKD
+467 GDSALPWGRKD
-478 DEDDRVWA
+478 DEDDRAWA

-497 KPNGKKLN
+497 KPSGKN
-505 R
+505 MRR

>member
-1 LQWEIGSNE
+1 
-10 TASCGKKT
+10 
-18 KKSMAKQ
+18 
-25 IKQVM
+25 M
-30 DIRASKGITVGQSNE
+30 DIRASKGMTVGQSNE
-45 HQRKWSE
+45 HQRRWSE
-52 KGWDS
+52 KGWNN
-57 AVSTGNYDR
+57 ATATGNYDR
-66 SREALNF
+66 SREPLNC
-73 EIRKGGVVTPV
+73 EIKKGGIISSVD
-84 EKRKSIPQRMAE
+84 KRKSIPQLMAE

-107 EDRETPKYRT
+107 EGREIPKYRT

-124 GTRERMHEIAFGNQK
+124 GTRERMLEIAFGNQK
-139 VDLAKGADNSHIKRS
+139 VDLTQGADNSHIKRS
-154 SDIER
+154 PDIER

-164 YKFASDKWGEE
+164 YRFASDKWGEE

-188 PHIHMTLLPIDKD
+188 PHVHMTLLPIDKD

-238 KRGNSIAVTGAKHRT
+238 MRGDSIAVTGAKHRT
-253 TEEYRRDLSEQCTT
+253 TEEYKRELSGQCTT

-279 KQLYN
+279 KQLY
-284 DIRLAEK
+284 DEIRFAEK

-297 TMTLNLKQR
+297 TMTLNLEQR
-306 KEELEKEIAVVIEEL
+306 KDELEKEIATVNEEL

-331 HERIR
+331 HERIK

-342 QKVLDSLADKQAKL
+342 QKVLDNLADKQAKL
-356 KHANEQLDELK
+356 EQANEQLDELK
-367 SLKDKAKEL
+367 NLKDKTKDM
-376 TEQYQQQLRVSTAN
+376 TEQYRQQLRLSTSN
-390 LTQQVRFRLADVIL
+390 LTQQVRFRLADVLL
-404 DDLIKDFK
+404 DDLIRDFK
-412 MILPTLSLGTKESL
+412 MILPTLSPGTKESL

-433 MTERGEDIIKC
+433 VTEQGEDIIKC

-467 GGNDLPWGRKD
+467 GGSDLPWGRKE
-478 DEDDRVWA
+478 DEDDRAWA

-497 KPNGKKLN
+497 KPSGKN
-505 R
+505 IRR

>member
-1 LQWEIGSNE
+1 
-10 TASCGKKT
+10 
-18 KKSMAKQ
+18 M
-25 IKQVM
+25 KQVM

-52 KGWDS
+52 KGWDN
-57 AVSTGNYDR
+57 AVGTGNYDR
-66 SREALNF
+66 SREPLNF
-73 EIRKGGVVTPV
+73 EIKKGGIVSSVD
-84 EKRKSIPQRMAE
+84 KRKSIPQLMAE
-96 NLAERGIKDPN
+96 NLAKRGIKDPN
-107 EDRETPKYRT
+107 EGRETPKYRT

-124 GTRERMHEIAFGNQK
+124 GTRGRMLEIAFGNQK
-139 VDLAKGADNSHIKRS
+139 VDLTQGADNSHIKRRP
-154 SDIER
+154 DIER

-164 YKFASDKWGEE
+164 YRFASDKWGEE
-175 NIVAFIV
+175 NIVAFII

-188 PHIHMTLLPIDKD
+188 PHVHMTLLPIDKD

-238 KRGNSIAVTGAKHRT
+238 MRGDSIAVTGAKHRT
-253 TEEYRRDLSEQCTT
+253 TEEYKRELSGQCTT

-279 KQLYN
+279 KQLY
-284 DIRLAEK
+284 DEIRFAEK

-297 TMTLNLKQR
+297 TMTLNLEQR
-306 KEELEKEIAVVIEEL
+306 KDELEKEIATVNEEL

-331 HERIR
+331 HERIK

-342 QKVLDSLADKQAKL
+342 QKILDNLADKQAKL
-356 KHANEQLDELK
+356 EQANEQLDELK
-367 SLKDKAKEL
+367 NLKDKAKDM
-376 TEQYQQQLRVSTAN
+376 TEQYRQQLRLSTSN
-390 LTQQVRFRLADVIL
+390 LTQQVRFRLADVLL
-404 DDLIKDFK
+404 DDLIRDFK
-412 MILPTLSLGTKESL
+412 MILPTLSLGAKESL

-433 MTERGEDIIKC
+433 VAEQGEDIIKC

-467 GGNDLPWGRKD
+467 GGSDLPWGRKE
-478 DEDDRVWA
+478 DEDDRAWA

-497 KPNGKKLN
+497 KPAGKN
-505 R
+505 IRR

>member
-1 LQWEIGSNE
+1 
-10 TASCGKKT
+10 
-18 KKSMAKQ
+18 MAKQ
-25 IKQVM
+25 MKQVM
-30 DIRASKGITVGQSNE
+30 DIRVSKGITVGQSNE

-73 EIRKGGVVTPV
+73 EIRKGGVITPV
-84 EKRKSIPQRMAE
+84 DKRKSIPQLMAE

-107 EDRETPKYRT
+107 ENRETPKYRT
-117 VVNFIFG
+117 VVNFILG
-124 GTRERMHEIAFGNQK
+124 GTRERMLEIAFGNQK
-139 VDLAKGADNSHIKRS
+139 VDLAKGTDNSHIKRS
-154 SDIER
+154 PDIEL

-164 YKFASDKWGEE
+164 YRFASDKWGEE

-253 TEEYRRDLSEQCTT
+253 TEEYRRDLTEQCTT

-279 KQLYN
+279 KQLYD
-284 DIRLAEK
+284 DIRFAEK

-297 TMTLNLKQR
+297 TMTLNLEQR
-306 KEELEKEIAVVIEEL
+306 KEELEKEIVAVNEEL

-331 HERIR
+331 HERIK

-342 QKVLDSLADKQAKL
+342 QKVLDNLADKQAKL

-376 TEQYQQQLRVSTAN
+376 TYQYEQQLRASTAN
-390 LTQQVRFRLADVIL
+390 LSQQVRFRLADVLL
-404 DDLIKDFK
+404 DDLIRDFK
-412 MILPTLSLGTKESL
+412 MILPTLSPDTKESL

-433 MTERGEDIIKC
+433 MAEHGEEIIKC
-444 AIFLYANLVDQAT
+444 AIFLYANMVDQAT

-467 GGNDLPWGRKD
+467 GGSDLPWGRKD
-478 DEDDRVWA
+478 DEDDRAWA

-497 KPNGKKLN
+497 KPSGKN
-505 R
+505 MRR

>member
-1 LQWEIGSNE
+1 
-10 TASCGKKT
+10 
-18 KKSMAKQ
+18 
-25 IKQVM
+25 M
-30 DIRASKGITVGQSNE
+30 DIRASKGMTVGQSNE
-45 HQRKWSE
+45 HQRRWSE
-52 KGWDS
+52 KGWNN
-57 AVSTGNYDR
+57 ATATGNYDR
-66 SREALNF
+66 SREPLNF
-73 EIRKGGVVTPV
+73 EIKKGGIISSVD
-84 EKRKSIPQRMAE
+84 KRKSIPQLMAE

-107 EDRETPKYRT
+107 EGREIPKYRT

-124 GTRERMHEIAFGNQK
+124 GTRERMLEIAFGNQK
-139 VDLAKGADNSHIKRS
+139 VDLTQGADNSHIKRS
-154 SDIER
+154 PDIER

-164 YKFASDKWGEE
+164 YRFASDKWGEE

-188 PHIHMTLLPIDKD
+188 PHVHMTLLPIDKD

-238 KRGNSIAVTGAKHRT
+238 MRGDSIAVTGAKHRT
-253 TEEYRRDLSEQCTT
+253 TEEYKRELSGQCTT

-279 KQLYN
+279 KQLY
-284 DIRLAEK
+284 DEIRFAEK

-297 TMTLNLKQR
+297 TMTLNLEQR
-306 KEELEKEIAVVIEEL
+306 KDELEKEIATVNEEL

-331 HERIR
+331 HKRIK

-342 QKVLDSLADKQAKL
+342 QKVLDNLADKQAKL
-356 KHANEQLDELK
+356 EQANEQLDELK
-367 SLKDKAKEL
+367 NLKDKTKDM
-376 TEQYQQQLRVSTAN
+376 TEQYRQQLRLSTSN
-390 LTQQVRFRLADVIL
+390 LTQQVRFRLADVLL
-404 DDLIKDFK
+404 DDLIRDFK
-412 MILPTLSLGTKESL
+412 MILPTLSPGTKESL

-433 MTERGEDIIKC
+433 VTEQGEDIIKC

-457 NFAKGHGGGG
+457 SFAKGHGGGG
-467 GGNDLPWGRKD
+467 GGSDLPWGRKE
-478 DEDDRVWA
+478 DEDDRAWA

-497 KPNGKKLN
+497 KPSGKN
-505 R
+505 IRR

>member
-1 LQWEIGSNE
+1 
-10 TASCGKKT
+10 
-18 KKSMAKQ
+18 MAKQ
-25 IKQVM
+25 MKQVM

-45 HQRKWSE
+45 HQRRWSE
-52 KGWDS
+52 KGWNN
-57 AVSTGNYDR
+57 ATATGNYDR
-66 SREALNF
+66 SREPLNF
-73 EIRKGGVVTPV
+73 EIKKGGIVSSVD
-84 EKRKSIPQRMAE
+84 KRKSIPQLMAE

-107 EDRETPKYRT
+107 EGREIPKYRT

-124 GTRERMHEIAFGNQK
+124 GTRERMLEIAFGNQK
-139 VDLAKGADNSHIKRS
+139 VDLTQGADNSHIKRS
-154 SDIER
+154 QDIER

-164 YKFASDKWGEE
+164 YRFASDKWGEE

-188 PHIHMTLLPIDKD
+188 PHVHMTLLPIDKD

-238 KRGNSIAVTGAKHRT
+238 MRGDSIAVTGAKHRT
-253 TEEYRRDLSEQCTT
+253 TEEYKRELSGQCTT

-279 KQLYN
+279 KQLYD
-284 DIRLAEK
+284 DIRFAEK

-297 TMTLNLKQR
+297 TMALNLEQR
-306 KEELEKEIAVVIEEL
+306 KEELEKEIATVNEEL
-321 KNGKG
+321 KAGKG

-331 HERIR
+331 HERIK

-342 QKVLDSLADKQAKL
+342 QKVLDNLADKQAKL
-356 KHANEQLDELK
+356 EYANEQLDELK

-376 TEQYQQQLRVSTAN
+376 TEQYQQQLRVSTSN
-390 LTQQVRFRLADVIL
+390 LTQQVRFRLADVLL
-404 DDLIKDFK
+404 DDLMRDFK

-426 DDSLLQD
+426 DVSLLQD
-433 MTERGEDIIKC
+433 MAERGEDIIKC
-444 AIFLYANLVDQAT
+444 ATFLYANLLDQAT

-467 GGNDLPWGRKD
+467 GGSDLPWGRKD
-478 DEDDRVWA
+478 DEDDRAWA

-497 KPNGKKLN
+497 KPSGKN
-505 R
+505 IRR

>member
-1 LQWEIGSNE
+1 
-10 TASCGKKT
+10 
-18 KKSMAKQ
+18 MAKQ
-25 IKQVM
+25 MKQVM

-52 KGWDS
+52 KGWNN
-57 AVSTGNYDR
+57 AVDTGNYDR
-66 SREALNF
+66 SREPLNF
-73 EIRKGGVVTPV
+73 EIKKGGIISSVD
-84 EKRKSIPQRMAE
+84 KRKSIPQLMAE

-107 EDRETPKYRT
+107 EGREAPKYRT

-139 VDLAKGADNSHIKRS
+139 VDLTQGADNSHIKRS
-154 SDIER
+154 SNIER

-164 YKFASDKWGEE
+164 YRFASDKWGEE

-238 KRGNSIAVTGAKHRT
+238 MRGDSIAVTGAKHRT
-253 TEEYRRDLSEQCTT
+253 TEEYKRELSGQCTT

-279 KQLYN
+279 KQLYD
-284 DIRLAEK
+284 DIRFAEK

-297 TMTLNLKQR
+297 TMTLNLEQR
-306 KEELEKEIAVVIEEL
+306 KDELENEIATVNEEL

-331 HERIR
+331 HERIK

-342 QKVLDSLADKQAKL
+342 QKVLDNLADKQAKL
-356 KHANEQLDELK
+356 EQANEQLDELK
-367 SLKDKAKEL
+367 NLKDKAKGM
-376 TEQYQQQLRVSTAN
+376 TEQYQQQLRLSTSN
-390 LTQQVRFRLADVIL
+390 LTQQVRFRLADVLL
-404 DDLIKDFK
+404 DDLIRDFK
-412 MILPTLSLGTKESL
+412 TLLPTLSFGTKESL

-433 MTERGEDIIKC
+433 MAEQGEDIIKC

-467 GGNDLPWGRKD
+467 GGSDLPWGRKE
-478 DEDDRVWA
+478 DEDDRAWA

-497 KPNGKKLN
+497 KPTGKN
-505 R
+505 IRR

>member
-1 LQWEIGSNE
+1 
-10 TASCGKKT
+10 
-18 KKSMAKQ
+18 
-25 IKQVM
+25 M
-30 DIRASKGITVGQSNE
+30 DIHASKGITVGQSNE

-57 AVSTGNYDR
+57 AVNTGNYDR

-73 EIRKGGVVTPV
+73 EIRKGGVITPV
-84 EKRKSIPQRMAE
+84 DKRKSIPQLMAE

-107 EDRETPKYRT
+107 EGRETPKYRT
-117 VVNFIFG
+117 VVNFILG
-124 GTRERMHEIAFGNQK
+124 GTRERMLEIAFGNQK
-139 VDLAKGADNSHIKRS
+139 VDLTKGADNSQIKRS
-154 SDIER
+154 PDIER

-164 YKFASDKWGEE
+164 YRFASDKWGEE

-253 TEEYRRDLSEQCTT
+253 TEEYRRDLTEQCTT

-279 KQLYN
+279 KQLYD
-284 DIRLAEK
+284 DIRFAEK

-297 TMTLNLKQR
+297 TMTLNLEQR
-306 KEELEKEIAVVIEEL
+306 KEELEKEIATVNEEL

-331 HERIR
+331 HERIK

-342 QKVLDSLADKQAKL
+342 QKVLDNLADKQAKL
-356 KHANEQLDELK
+356 EHANEQLDELK

-376 TEQYQQQLRVSTAN
+376 TYQYEQQLRASTAN
-390 LTQQVRFRLADVIL
+390 LTQQVRFRLADVLL
-404 DDLIKDFK
+404 DDLIRDFK
-412 MILPTLSLGTKESL
+412 MILPTLSLDTKEAMS
-426 DDSLLQD
+426 DSLLQD
-433 MTERGEDIIKC
+433 MAEHGEEIIKC
-444 AIFLYANLVDQAT
+444 AIFLYANMVDQAT

-467 GGNDLPWGRKD
+467 GGSDLPWGRKD
-478 DEDDRVWA
+478 DEDDRAWA

-497 KPNGKKLN
+497 KPSGKN
-505 R
+505 MRR

>member
-1 LQWEIGSNE
+1 
-10 TASCGKKT
+10 
-18 KKSMAKQ
+18 MAKQ
-25 IKQVM
+25 MKQVM
-30 DIRASKGITVGQSNE
+30 DIRASKGITIGQSNE

-52 KGWDS
+52 KGWNN
-57 AVSTGNYDR
+57 AVDTGNYDR
-66 SREALNF
+66 SREPLNF
-73 EIRKGGVVTPV
+73 EIKKGGIISSVD
-84 EKRKSIPQRMAE
+84 KRKSIPQLMAE

-107 EDRETPKYRT
+107 EGRETPKYRT

-139 VDLAKGADNSHIKRS
+139 VDLTQGADNSHIKRS
-154 SDIER
+154 SNIER

-164 YKFASDKWGEE
+164 YRFASDKWGEE

-214 KYEYKEIMLALHDEL
+214 KYEYKKIMLALHDEL

-238 KRGNSIAVTGAKHRT
+238 MRGDSIAVTGAKHRT
-253 TEEYRRDLSEQCTT
+253 TEEYKRELSGQCTT

-279 KQLYN
+279 KQLYD
-284 DIRLAEK
+284 DIRFAEK

-297 TMTLNLKQR
+297 TMTLNLEQR
-306 KEELEKEIAVVIEEL
+306 KDELEKEIATVNEEL
-321 KNGKG
+321 KKGKG

-331 HERIR
+331 HERIK

-342 QKVLDSLADKQAKL
+342 QKVLDNLADKQAKL
-356 KHANEQLDELK
+356 EQANEQLDELK
-367 SLKDKAKEL
+367 NLKDKAKGM
-376 TEQYQQQLRVSTAN
+376 TEQYQQQLRLSTSN
-390 LTQQVRFRLADVIL
+390 LTQQVRFRLADVLL
-404 DDLIKDFK
+404 DDLIRDFK
-412 MILPTLSLGTKESL
+412 MFLPTLSFGTKESL

-433 MTERGEDIIKC
+433 MAERGEDIIKC

-467 GGNDLPWGRKD
+467 GGSDLPWGRKE
-478 DEDDRVWA
+478 DEDDRAWA

-497 KPNGKKLN
+497 KPTAKNI
-505 R
+505 RR

>member
-1 LQWEIGSNE
+1 
-10 TASCGKKT
+10 
-18 KKSMAKQ
+18 MAKQ
-25 IKQVM
+25 MKQVM

-45 HQRKWSE
+45 HQRRWSE
-52 KGWDS
+52 KGWNN
-57 AVSTGNYDR
+57 ATATGNYDR
-66 SREALNF
+66 SREPLNF
-73 EIRKGGVVTPV
+73 EIKKGGIISSVD
-84 EKRKSIPQRMAE
+84 KRKSIPQLMAE
-96 NLAERGIKDPN
+96 NLAERGIKD
-107 EDRETPKYRT
+107 EGRETPKYRT

-139 VDLAKGADNSHIKRS
+139 VDITQGADNSHIKRS
-154 SDIER
+154 PDIER

-164 YKFASDKWGEE
+164 YRFASDKWGEE

-188 PHIHMTLLPIDKD
+188 PHVHMTLLPIDKD

-238 KRGNSIAVTGAKHRT
+238 MRGDSIAVTGAKHRT
-253 TEEYRRDLSEQCTT
+253 TEEYKRELSGQCTT
-267 LEGQIEENKKIL
+267 LEGQIEENKTIL
-279 KQLYN
+279 KQLY
-284 DIRLAEK
+284 DEIRFAEK

-297 TMTLNLKQR
+297 TMTLNLEQR
-306 KEELEKEIAVVIEEL
+306 KDELEKEIATVNEEL

-331 HERIR
+331 HERIK

-342 QKVLDSLADKQAKL
+342 QKVLDNLADKQAKL
-356 KHANEQLDELK
+356 EQANEQLDELK
-367 SLKDKAKEL
+367 NLKDKTKDM
-376 TEQYQQQLRVSTAN
+376 TEQYRQQLRLSTSN
-390 LTQQVRFRLADVIL
+390 LTQQVRFRLTDVLL
-404 DDLIKDFK
+404 DDLIRDFK
-412 MILPTLSLGTKESL
+412 MILPTLSPGTKESL

-433 MTERGEDIIKC
+433 VTEQGEDIIKC

-467 GGNDLPWGRKD
+467 GGSDLPWGRKE
-478 DEDDRVWA
+478 DEDDRAWA
-486 RRCLMMAHRMM
+486 RRCLIMAHRMM
-497 KPNGKKLN
+497 KPSGKN
-505 R
+505 IRR

>member
-1 LQWEIGSNE
+1 
-10 TASCGKKT
+10 
-18 KKSMAKQ
+18 
-25 IKQVM
+25 M
-30 DIRASKGITVGQSNE
+30 DIRASKGMTVGQSNE
-45 HQRKWSE
+45 HQRRWSE
-52 KGWDS
+52 KGWNN
-57 AVSTGNYDR
+57 ATATGNYDR
-66 SREALNF
+66 SREPLNF
-73 EIRKGGVVTPV
+73 EIKKGGIISSVD
-84 EKRKSIPQRMAE
+84 KRKSIPQLMAE

-107 EDRETPKYRT
+107 EGREIPKYRT

-124 GTRERMHEIAFGNQK
+124 GTRERMLEIAFGNQK
-139 VDLAKGADNSHIKRS
+139 VDLTQGADNSHIKRS
-154 SDIER
+154 PDIER

-164 YKFASDKWGEE
+164 YRFASDKWGEE

-188 PHIHMTLLPIDKD
+188 PHVHMTLLPIDKD

-238 KRGNSIAVTGAKHRT
+238 MRGDSIAVTGAKHRT
-253 TEEYRRDLSEQCTT
+253 TEEYKRELSGQCTT

-279 KQLYN
+279 KQLY
-284 DIRLAEK
+284 DEIRFAEK

-297 TMTLNLKQR
+297 TMTLNLEQR
-306 KEELEKEIAVVIEEL
+306 KDELEKEIATVNEEL

-331 HERIR
+331 HERIK

-342 QKVLDSLADKQAKL
+342 QKVLDNLADKQAKL
-356 KHANEQLDELK
+356 EQANEQLDELR
-367 SLKDKAKEL
+367 SLKDKTKDM
-376 TEQYQQQLRVSTAN
+376 TEQYRQQLRLSTSN
-390 LTQQVRFRLADVIL
+390 LTQQVRFRLADVLL
-404 DDLIKDFK
+404 DDLIRDFK
-412 MILPTLSLGTKESL
+412 MILPTLSPGTKESL

-433 MTERGEDIIKC
+433 VTEQGEDIIKC

-467 GGNDLPWGRKD
+467 GGSDLPWGRKE
-478 DEDDRVWA
+478 DEDDRAWA

-497 KPNGKKLN
+497 KPSGKN
-505 R
+505 IRR

>member
-1 LQWEIGSNE
+1 
-10 TASCGKKT
+10 
-18 KKSMAKQ
+18 MAKQ
-25 IKQVM
+25 MKQVM

-45 HQRKWSE
+45 HKRKWSE
-52 KGWDS
+52 KGWNN
-57 AVSTGNYDR
+57 AVDTGNYDR
-66 SREALNF
+66 SREPLNF
-73 EIRKGGVVTPV
+73 EIKKGGIISSVD
-84 EKRKSIPQRMAE
+84 KRKSIPQLMAE

-107 EDRETPKYRT
+107 EGRETPKYRT

-124 GTRERMHEIAFGNQK
+124 GTRERMHEIAFGNQN
-139 VDLAKGADNSHIKRS
+139 VDLTQGADNSHIKRKP
-154 SDIER
+154 DIER

-238 KRGNSIAVTGAKHRT
+238 MRGDSIAVTGAKHRT
-253 TEEYRRDLSEQCTT
+253 TEEYKRELSGQCTT
-267 LEGQIEENKKIL
+267 LEGQIEENRRIL
-279 KQLYN
+279 KQLY
-284 DIRLAEK
+284 DEIRFAEK

-297 TMTLNLKQR
+297 TMTLNLEQR
-306 KEELEKEIAVVIEEL
+306 KDELEEEIATVNEEL

-331 HERIR
+331 HERIK

-342 QKVLDSLADKQAKL
+342 QKVLDNLADKQAKL
-356 KHANEQLDELK
+356 EQANEQLDELK
-367 SLKDKAKEL
+367 SLKDKAKDM
-376 TEQYQQQLRVSTAN
+376 TEQYQQQLRLSTSN
-390 LTQQVRFRLADVIL
+390 LTQQVRFRLADVLL
-404 DDLIKDFK
+404 DDLIRDFK
-412 MILPTLSLGTKESL
+412 MLLPTLSLGAKESL
-426 DDSLLQD
+426 DDSLLQN
-433 MTERGEDIIKC
+433 MAERGDDIIKC

-467 GGNDLPWGRKD
+467 GGSDLPWGRKD
-478 DEDDRVWA
+478 DEDDRAWA

-497 KPNGKKLN
+497 KPTGKN
-505 R
+505 IRR

>member
-1 LQWEIGSNE
+1 
-10 TASCGKKT
+10 
-18 KKSMAKQ
+18 MAKQ
-25 IKQVM
+25 MKQVM

-45 HQRKWSE
+45 HQRRWSE
-52 KGWDS
+52 KGWNN
-57 AVSTGNYDR
+57 ATATGNYDR
-66 SREALNF
+66 SREPLNF
-73 EIRKGGVVTPV
+73 EIKKGGIISSVD
-84 EKRKSIPQRMAE
+84 KRKNIPQLMAE

-107 EDRETPKYRT
+107 EGRETPKYRT

-124 GTRERMHEIAFGNQK
+124 GTRERMHKIAFGNQK
-139 VDLAKGADNSHIKRS
+139 VDITQGADNSHIKRS
-154 SDIER
+154 PDIER

-164 YKFASDKWGEE
+164 YRFASDKWGEE

-188 PHIHMTLLPIDKD
+188 PHVHMTLLPMDKD

-238 KRGNSIAVTGAKHRT
+238 MRGDSIAVTGAKHRT
-253 TEEYRRDLSEQCTT
+253 TEEYKRELSGQCTT

-279 KQLYN
+279 KQLY
-284 DIRLAEK
+284 DEIRFAEK

-297 TMTLNLKQR
+297 TMTLNLEQR
-306 KEELEKEIAVVIEEL
+306 KDELEKEIATVNEEL

-331 HERIR
+331 HERIK

-342 QKVLDSLADKQAKL
+342 QKVLDNLADKQAKL
-356 KHANEQLDELK
+356 EQANEQLDELK
-367 SLKDKAKEL
+367 NLKDKTKDM
-376 TEQYQQQLRVSTAN
+376 TEQYRQQLRLSTSN
-390 LTQQVRFRLADVIL
+390 LTQQVRFRLADVLL
-404 DDLIKDFK
+404 DDLIRDFK
-412 MILPTLSLGTKESL
+412 MILPTLSPGIKESL

-433 MTERGEDIIKC
+433 VTEQGEDIIKC

-467 GGNDLPWGRKD
+467 GGSDLPWGRKE
-478 DEDDRVWA
+478 DEDDRAWA

-497 KPNGKKLN
+497 KPSGKN
-505 R
+505 IRR

>member
-1 LQWEIGSNE
+1 
-10 TASCGKKT
+10 
-18 KKSMAKQ
+18 MAKEM
-25 IKQVM
+25 KQVM

-52 KGWDS
+52 KGWNN
-57 AVSTGNYDR
+57 ATATGNYDR
-66 SREALNF
+66 SREPLNF
-73 EIRKGGVVTPV
+73 EIKKGGIVSSVD
-84 EKRKSIPQRMAE
+84 KRKSIPQLMAE

-107 EDRETPKYRT
+107 EGREIPKYRT

-124 GTRERMHEIAFGNQK
+124 GTRERMLEIAFGNQK
-139 VDLAKGADNSHIKRS
+139 VDLTQGADNSHIKRS

-164 YKFASDKWGEE
+164 YRFASDRWGEE

-238 KRGNSIAVTGAKHRT
+238 KRGDSIAESGAKHRT
-253 TEEYRRDLSEQCTT
+253 TEEYKRELSGQCTT

-279 KQLYN
+279 KQLYD
-284 DIRLAEK
+284 DIRFAEK

-297 TMTLNLKQR
+297 TMTLNLEQR
-306 KEELEKEIAVVIEEL
+306 KDELEKEIAAVNEEL

-331 HERIR
+331 HERIK

-342 QKVLDSLADKQAKL
+342 QKVLDNLADKQTKL
-356 KHANEQLDELK
+356 EQANEQLDELK
-367 SLKDKAKEL
+367 SLKDKAKDM
-376 TEQYQQQLRVSTAN
+376 TEQYQQQLRLSTSN
-390 LTQQVRFRLADVIL
+390 LTQQVRFRLADVLL
-404 DDLIKDFK
+404 DDLIRDFK
-412 MILPTLSLGTKESL
+412 LILPTLSLGTKESL

-433 MTERGEDIIKC
+433 MAERGEDIIKC

-467 GGNDLPWGRKD
+467 GGSDLPWGRKD
-478 DEDDRVWA
+478 DEDDRAWA

-497 KPNGKKLN
+497 KPSGKN
-505 R
+505 IRR

>member
-1 LQWEIGSNE
+1 
-10 TASCGKKT
+10 
-18 KKSMAKQ
+18 
-25 IKQVM
+25 M
-30 DIRASKGITVGQSNE
+30 DIRASKGMTVGQSNE
-45 HQRKWSE
+45 HQRRWSE
-52 KGWDS
+52 KGWNN
-57 AVSTGNYDR
+57 ATATGNYDR
-66 SREALNF
+66 SREPLNF
-73 EIRKGGVVTPV
+73 EIKKGGIISSVD
-84 EKRKSIPQRMAE
+84 KRKSIPQLMAE

-107 EDRETPKYRT
+107 EGREIPKYRT

-124 GTRERMHEIAFGNQK
+124 GTRERMLEIAFGNQK
-139 VDLAKGADNSHIKRS
+139 VDLMQGADNSHIKRS
-154 SDIER
+154 PDIER

-164 YKFASDKWGEE
+164 YRFASDKWGEE

-188 PHIHMTLLPIDKD
+188 PHVHMTLLPIDKD

-238 KRGNSIAVTGAKHRT
+238 MRGDSIAVTGAKHRT
-253 TEEYRRDLSEQCTT
+253 TEEYKRELSGQCTT

-279 KQLYN
+279 KQLY
-284 DIRLAEK
+284 DEIRFAEK

-297 TMTLNLKQR
+297 TMTLNLEQR
-306 KEELEKEIAVVIEEL
+306 KDELEKEIATVNEEL

-331 HERIR
+331 HERIK

-342 QKVLDSLADKQAKL
+342 QKVLDNLADKQAKL
-356 KHANEQLDELK
+356 EQANEQLDELK
-367 SLKDKAKEL
+367 NLKDKTKDM
-376 TEQYQQQLRVSTAN
+376 TEQYRQQLRLSTSN
-390 LTQQVRFRLADVIL
+390 LTQQVRFRLADVLL
-404 DDLIKDFK
+404 DDLIRDFK
-412 MILPTLSLGTKESL
+412 MILPTLSPGTKESL

-433 MTERGEDIIKC
+433 VTEQGEDIIKC

-467 GGNDLPWGRKD
+467 GGSDLPWGRKE
-478 DEDDRVWA
+478 DEDDRAWA

-497 KPNGKKLN
+497 KPSGKN
-505 R
+505 IRR

>member
-1 LQWEIGSNE
+1 
-10 TASCGKKT
+10 
-18 KKSMAKQ
+18 MAKQ

-45 HQRKWSE
+45 HQRRWSE

-73 EIRKGGVVTPV
+73 EIKKGGIVSAVD
-84 EKRKSIPQRMAE
+84 KRKSIPQLMAE

-107 EDRETPKYRT
+107 EGRETPKYRT
-117 VVNFIFG
+117 VVNFILG
-124 GTRERMHEIAFGNQK
+124 GTRERMLEIAFGNQK

-154 SDIER
+154 PDIER

-164 YKFASDKWGEE
+164 YRFASDKWGEE

-253 TEEYRRDLSEQCTT
+253 TEEYRRDLTEQCTT

-279 KQLYN
+279 KQLYD
-284 DIRLAEK
+284 DIRFAEK

-297 TMTLNLKQR
+297 TMTLNLEQR
-306 KEELEKEIAVVIEEL
+306 KEELEKEIATVNEEL

-331 HERIR
+331 HERIK

-342 QKVLDSLADKQAKL
+342 QKVLDNLADKQAKL
-356 KHANEQLDELK
+356 EHANGQLDELK

-376 TEQYQQQLRVSTAN
+376 TNQYQQQLRASTTN
-390 LTQQVRFRLADVIL
+390 LTQQVRFRLADVLL
-404 DDLIKDFK
+404 DDLIRDFK
-412 MILPTLSLGTKESL
+412 MILPTLSLDTKEAMS
-426 DDSLLQD
+426 DSLLRD
-433 MTERGEDIIKC
+433 MAEHGEEIIKC
-444 AIFLYANLVDQAT
+444 AIFLYANMVDQAT

-467 GGNDLPWGRKD
+467 GGSDLPWGRKD
-478 DEDDRVWA
+478 DEDDRAWA
-486 RRCLMMAHRMM
+486 RCLMMAHRMM
-497 KPNGKKLN
+497 KPSGKN
-505 R
+505 MRR